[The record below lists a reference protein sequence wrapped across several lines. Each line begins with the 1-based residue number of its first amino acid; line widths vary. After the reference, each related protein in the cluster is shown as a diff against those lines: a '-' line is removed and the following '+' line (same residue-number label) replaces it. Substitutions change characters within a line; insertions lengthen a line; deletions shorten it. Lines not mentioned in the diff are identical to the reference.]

1 MVTRTKAT
9 APENVPPVISQL
21 SSSSSSSDAPV
32 IVEPVATK
40 KSTRKITKSK
50 VILEREEGKAVSVA
64 QLSAKDVV
72 SVVVKNKRKKIEVNV
87 EENSA
92 EEDEINETP
101 KEAAEIEATV
111 ESDIVL
117 CHELVEL
124 RAQVE
129 KLELEAKAAKVLHS
143 KDLADK
149 KYYTEKMSENNK
161 KAFIYQ
167 KLFPPGSMDNLISN
181 PKVFCDCCK

>member
-9 APENVPPVISQL
+9 APGNVPPVISQL
-21 SSSSSSSDAPV
+21 SSSSSSSADAPV
-32 IVEPVATK
+32 FVEPVAAK

-50 VILEREEGKAVSVA
+50 VVLESEEGVVSV
-64 QLSAKDVV
+64 SKKSVKDV
-72 SVVVKNKRKKIEVNV
+72 VVVKNKRKKTEVSV

-92 EEDEINETP
+92 EEDEVIEKS

-161 KAFIYQ
+161 KAYIYQ

-181 PKVFCDCCK
+181 PKVCCVCCK